1 MAKEKAVWAIARVEI
16 YPNGD
21 ISTQISSVASTLT
34 KAYDLL
40 DKEVWYWIK
49 EQGFAVKDEIN
60 ALSRSTVVLE
70 NNSELRRIIL
80 TFNRAFLQ

>member
-1 MAKEKAVWAIARVEI
+1 MAREKKIWAISRVET

-21 ISTQISSVASTLT
+21 MGATVSSAADTLT

-49 EQGFAVKDEIN
+49 EQGFAVKEEFN
-60 ALSRSTVVLE
+60 GLSSSTVVLE
-70 NNSELRRIIL
+70 NNSELRRVIL
-80 TFNRAFLQ
+80 NLNYVFLQ

>member
-1 MAKEKAVWAIARVEI
+1 MAKEKSVWAIARVEI

-21 ISTQISSVASTLT
+21 ISTQIASAASTLT
-34 KAYDLL
+34 KAYDIL

-60 ALSRSTVVLE
+60 TLSASTVVLE
-70 NNSELRRIIL
+70 NNSELRRVIL
-80 TFNRAFLQ
+80 TLNKAFLQ